1 MVIQIHWF
9 LSTVDYKNLV
19 AQKTG
24 NLDIQIKIVEVL
36 HANQ

>member
-9 LSTVDYKNLV
+9 LSTVDYRSFV

-24 NLDIQIKIVEVL
+24 NIDFQIKIVEVL